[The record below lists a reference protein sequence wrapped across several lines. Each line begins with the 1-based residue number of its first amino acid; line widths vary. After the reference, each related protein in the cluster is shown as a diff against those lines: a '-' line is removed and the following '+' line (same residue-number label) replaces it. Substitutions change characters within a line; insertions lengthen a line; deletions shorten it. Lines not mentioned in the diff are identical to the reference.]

1 MRRIMLLLPLILWGC
16 SKDEPDPGD
25 LADGKPEPEYAYV
38 VVKNG
43 DPETPLRVFGEEY
56 VAPGKSSKPY
66 EALKGE
72 DRVIWYNWDDMP
84 NKIDRVTINIPWSD
98 LSVGKTKTI
107 TATK

>member
-1 MRRIMLLLPLILWGC
+1 MRWTTLLLPLILWGC
-16 SKDEPDPGD
+16 STDEPDPGELSGGSD
-25 LADGKPEPEYAYV
+25 PEYAYIV
-38 VVKNG
+38 IENG
-43 DPETPLRVFGEEY
+43 DPDTALRVFGEEY

-72 DRVIWYNWDDMP
+72 DRVIWYNWNDKPDV
-84 NKIDRVTINIPWSD
+84 IDRVTLNIPWSD